1 MVVRFK
7 EFVEQGYNFS
17 FTKFGDGEA
26 ICMSMNFKEGDS
38 NCDYQSYSLQ
48 LSIKLIEAYL
58 FFTLKENVFIGE
70 WNFGDIYEDILKNIL
85 NRNNLKLQY
94 APYSTMLNVEG
105 GRLDE
110 LKSLYE
116 TIGNSNKRKVY
127 ICPEKLNGAKSLL
140 KCDVLNIPEREAFYQ
155 YEHIV
160 THLLNSDY
168 EIFLYSAGLL
178 SKVLISDIMKKNPNT
193 THIDIGSGLDNLF
206 VGETRSSQ
214 VEYNELN
221 KFYFP

>member
-1 MVVRFK
+1 
-7 EFVEQGYNFS
+7 
-17 FTKFGDGEA
+17 
-26 ICMSMNFKEGDS
+26 MNFKEGDS
-38 NCDYQSYSLQ
+38 NCDYQSYSIELGK
-48 LSIKLIEAYL
+48 KLIEAYL

-85 NRNNLKLQY
+85 DTNNLKLQY

-127 ICPEKLNGAKSLL
+127 ICPEKLNGANTLL
-140 KCDVLNIPEREAFYQ
+140 KCDILNVPEHEAFSQ
-155 YEHIV
+155 YENIV
-160 THLLNSDY
+160 NYLLDSDY

-178 SKVLISDIMKKNPNT
+178 SKVLISDIMQKNPNT

-206 VGETRSSQ
+206 IGETRSSQ

>member
-1 MVVRFK
+1 MIFRFK

-38 NCDYQSYSLQ
+38 NCDYQSYSIELGK
-48 LSIKLIEAYL
+48 KLIEAYL

-70 WNFGDIYEDILKNIL
+70 WNFGDIYENMLKDIFGS
-85 NRNNLKLQY
+85 NNLKLQY
-94 APYSTMLNVEG
+94 VPYSTMLNVEG

-127 ICPEKLNGAKSLL
+127 ICPKKLNDAKSLL
-140 KCDVLNIPEREAFYQ
+140 KCDVLNIPEREAFSQ
-155 YEHIV
+155 YEQIV
-160 THLLNSDY
+160 NYLINSDY

-178 SKVLISDIMKKNPNT
+178 SKVLISDIMQKNPNT

-206 VGETRSSQ
+206 IGETRSSQ